1 MTLYPEASGRKHIFI
16 SQKHM
21 LPARLTALCE
31 GRLLTVGIPF
41 LLNTKYLKCKKLYT
55 MISHNSICHTIS
67 NWESVDICFILGRKE
82 KYSLHSHY
90 LFRFFIL
97 EQGKDVEEEPF
108 PFSLVLS
115 KA

>member
-31 GRLLTVGIPF
+31 GRLVTVGIPF
-41 LLNTKYLKCKKLYT
+41 LLNIKYLKCKKLYT

-67 NWESVDICFILGRKE
+67 NWEIVDLFHIGKERK
-82 KYSLHSHY
+82 
-90 LFRFFIL
+90 I
-97 EQGKDVEEEPF
+97 
-108 PFSLVLS
+108 
-115 KA
+115 